1 MNGQNPSTRAFSG
14 DRSPARAAVDNLMRR
29 ALKISDPYDA
39 TEVAKGLL
47 ALYPDDAARIE
58 REKLG
63 LPFSMYRPLPVPA
76 ARPAGRPEAV
86 AATDGLEAVLTQLT
100 TSPDLADVAPE
111 MRGWAT
117 TIRRAAVDG
126 MASAAYAIDASER
139 DRAFGGRR
147 TLGDYGRLA
156 RYAAAVNSCATEIYC
171 RLAQACDLIANL
183 ILVAI
188 GDALADAGVTRS
200 GAVIQVPTAT
210 LQARRDALIVA
221 LRNLLQLTPT
231 DDQETWPRGTLAVQQ
246 IYDGLETAGAPDLRA
261 LLDEAYLSRL
271 LDDLIDLATGTTP
284 DGLRALGATAAVT
297 VQRLHRFLILAS
309 HQVYPDSPPATTFF
323 VELQLFIQSFAG
335 GGAGYRLPYL
345 SRSPLLV
352 SGLLTTGTIDEP
364 TSDLLAL
371 ALQRTALAD
380 AIDCLCCTC
389 DHEDTEDLVVA
400 GKVLFEIDRAID
412 LYALGTDPDGE
423 GDAEW
428 SAAASGAVVRYAFEG
443 VDVTVGTGTQKHR
456 VHEPAL
462 WAFARIADTLEW
474 PAIADTIENPPHTP
488 AERNARSRQLAAVVN
503 TMIEEEKRWA
513 DLVRA
518 IAPSCR
524 QNLLFKGVRAVTSP
538 LPTTPPDI
546 TTLPGDPV
554 GQLMQLTVIEMSRRI
569 GAWGDFTVPRPIPKI
584 LLPHPVATSSNILA
598 QKQQY
603 A

>member
-14 DRSPARAAVDNLMRR
+14 DRSPARATVDNLMRR
-29 ALKISDPYDA
+29 ALKISNPYDA
-39 TEVAKGLL
+39 DEVAKGLL
-47 ALYPDDAARIE
+47 NLYPDDAAKIE

-63 LPFSMYRPLPVPA
+63 LPFSVYRTQPMVA
-76 ARPAGRPEAV
+76 ARPAGRPEAL
-86 AATDGLEAVLTQLT
+86 AANDGLEAVLTQLT
-100 TSPDLADVAPE
+100 TSPELADVAPE

-126 MASAAYAIDASER
+126 MASATYAIDAGER

-147 TLGDYGRLA
+147 TLGDYSRLA
-156 RYAAAVNSCATEIYC
+156 RYAAAVDSCATEIYC
-171 RLAQACDLIANL
+171 RLAQACDLVGNL

-188 GDALADAGVTRS
+188 GDALAAAGVTRS

-210 LQARRDALIVA
+210 LQARRDAVIVA

-231 DDQETWPRGTLAVQQ
+231 SDQETWPRGTLAVQQ
-246 IYDGLETAGAPDLRA
+246 IYAGLETAGAPDLRA

-297 VQRLHRFLILAS
+297 VQRLQRFLILAS
-309 HQVYPDSPPATTFF
+309 QQVDPDSPPATTFF

-335 GGAGYRLPYL
+335 GAAGYRLPYL

-352 SGLLTTGTIDEP
+352 SGLLTTASIDRP
-364 TSDLLAL
+364 TQALLQL

-389 DHEDTEDLVVA
+389 SENDANDLVAA
-400 GKVLFEIDRAID
+400 GKLLFEVDRAID
-412 LYALGTDPDGE
+412 LYALGTDPEGD

-428 SAAASGAVVRYAFEG
+428 SAAAIGALVLCAFQEFE
-443 VDVTVGTGTQKHR
+443 VDAGNNQQEKLRIIKNPGL
-456 VHEPAL
+456 HESDD
-462 WAFARIADTLEW
+462 IAETLQWSVITDSIDGSDE
-474 PAIADTIENPPHTP
+474 
-488 AERNARSRQLAAVVN
+488 ERNKRSRQLAAVLN

-524 QNLLFKGVRAVTSP
+524 QSLLFKGIPGVGPQTNPADPIVLDD
-538 LPTTPPDI
+538 LPN
-546 TTLPGDPV
+546 DPV
-554 GQLMQLTVIEMSRRI
+554 GRLMQLTAIEMNRVI
-569 GAWGDFTVPRPIPKI
+569 GDWLDFVVPRPIPRI
-584 LLPHPVATSSNILA
+584 RIPYSLATSSTITVGDNTTA
-598 QKQQY
+598 
-603 A
+603 